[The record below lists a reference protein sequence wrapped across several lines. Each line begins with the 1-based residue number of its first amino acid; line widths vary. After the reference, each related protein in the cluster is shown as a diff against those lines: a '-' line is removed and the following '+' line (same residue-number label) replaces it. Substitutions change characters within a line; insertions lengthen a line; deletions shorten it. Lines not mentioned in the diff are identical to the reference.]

1 MNANHGGLTPQVQKS
16 ANAFTDLSTRGTM
29 MPLID
34 PLPMSVFNVLVGQVV
49 NNGCDYRVEDFEDYI
64 TTNYV

>member
-1 MNANHGGLTPQVQKS
+1 MNANHGGLTPKVQKS
-16 ANAFTDLSTRGTM
+16 SNAFTSLTSRGTM
-29 MPLID
+29 MD
-34 PLPMSVFNVLVGQVV
+34 PLPMSTMMVNVLVGQAV

>member
-16 ANAFTDLSTRGTM
+16 ANAFTSLSSRGTM
-29 MPLID
+29 MSLMD
-34 PLPMSVFNVLVGQVV
+34 PLPNVVNMLVGLVV